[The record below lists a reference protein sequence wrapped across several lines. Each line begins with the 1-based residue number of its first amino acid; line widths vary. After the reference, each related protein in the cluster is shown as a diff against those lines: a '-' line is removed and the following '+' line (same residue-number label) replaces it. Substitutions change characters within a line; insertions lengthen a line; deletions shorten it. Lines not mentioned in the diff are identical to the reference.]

1 MLERT
6 SPFSRHPRRALATDG
21 TIGDNCVVPR
31 CYHVSTSSP
40 EETARD
46 IRACVNDVGGPGQL
60 QSIGKDAA
68 GRIHSLVYYTERDDA
83 DRYLNQI
90 TRCLGSKGHRV
101 HRAEVLEDVDDYP
114 SFASN
119 ESEAST

>member
-1 MLERT
+1 LRKGA
-6 SPFSRHPRRALATDG
+6 SPFSRHPRRGLATYG
-21 TIGDNCVVPR
+21 TIGDNCVVPH
-31 CYHVSTSSP
+31 CYHVTTSSP

-46 IRACVNDVGGPGQL
+46 IEDCVKDVGGQL
-60 QSIGKDAA
+60 RAIGKDAA
-68 GRIHSLVYYTERDDA
+68 GKIHSLVYYTERDDA

-101 HRAEVLEDVDDYP
+101 HRAEVLEDVGHYP

-119 ESEAST
+119 ESEAPT

>member
-1 MLERT
+1 
-6 SPFSRHPRRALATDG
+6 
-21 TIGDNCVVPR
+21 VK
-31 CYHVSTSSP
+31 
-40 EETARD
+40 
-46 IRACVNDVGGPGQL
+46 DVGGSGQL
-60 QSIGKDAA
+60 RAIGKDAA

>member
-1 MLERT
+1 
-6 SPFSRHPRRALATDG
+6 
-21 TIGDNCVVPR
+21 VK
-31 CYHVSTSSP
+31 
-40 EETARD
+40 
-46 IRACVNDVGGPGQL
+46 DVGGPGQL
-60 QSIGKDAA
+60 RAIGKDAA
-68 GRIHSLVYYTERDDA
+68 GRIHSLVYYTDRDDA